1 MKKHEIKK
9 AIEEL
14 EQIVEKKI
22 YYDLTLRESNEEN
35 QVNISEVPETLSES
49 FESYGFN
56 AITLDDGSIFTKQD
70 LTNLM
75 QRSNQLKEK
84 LSSYRQVNKD
94 LNLNIDVIH
103 QQLDRARQQVANR
116 DKLLKDQ
123 SALRW
128 NKKVLES
135 DNEKKEELIKT
146 LREEKSLCEGEIK
159 ELRTRL
165 YHVQEE
171 YEKEIESHFRKNM
184 ELSKENSE
192 MFTRIE
198 NDQDK
203 IDSLIDVIQNLKYK
217 LNTSESSLQ
226 NQDEKIERLSNQI
239 KGLINQDGPYTTISI
254 KYFDSVLKE
263 FLNILNS

>member
-35 QVNISEVPETLSES
+35 QGNISEVPETLSES

-84 LSSYRQVNKD
+84 LSSSRQVNKD

-103 QQLDRARQQVANR
+103 QKLERLRKQLEQR
-116 DKLLKDQ
+116 DKLLQKQIKHCIKQNDIIFELKQ
-123 SALRW
+123 QVS
-128 NKKVLES
+128 KES
-135 DNEKKEELIKT
+135 EDYENEIDAH
-146 LREEKSLCEGEIK
+146 
-159 ELRTRL
+159 
-165 YHVQEE
+165 Y
-171 YEKEIESHFRKNM
+171 RKNT
-184 ELSKENSE
+184 ELTKENSE
-192 MFTRIE
+192 MLDRIT
-198 NDQDK
+198 NDK
-203 IDSLIDVIQNLKYK
+203 KVIESLNQIIQNQRGILEAA
-217 LNTSESSLQ
+217 ESSLN